1 MRYLALCTDYDG
13 TIATD
18 GRVLPET
25 LLALER
31 LLASGR
37 RLVLVTGRELDDL
50 QKVCPRLDLFE
61 YVVAENGALLYHPS
75 TGAETPLA
83 ARPRDSF
90 VAALRERGVAPISVG
105 RVIVATWTP
114 HEMAVLETIRDL
126 GLELQVI
133 FNKGA
138 VMILPAGVNKAT
150 GLAHA
155 LEKMGLSAHNAVGVG
170 DAENDHALL
179 ASCECSAAVANA
191 LPTLKSAADIV
202 TTADHGAGVVEL
214 IDEML
219 RDDLVSR
226 EPRLERHHVLL
237 GKDDE
242 GREVRVSPYGENLL
256 LVGAPGTGRSTLAT
270 GLLERLA
277 EQGYTFCVIDVE
289 GDYGTIAKAVS
300 LGSSTRPPA
309 AEEILKLLRGAD
321 KSGVINLVGLPAA
334 DRLAFLAAFTPQLA
348 KLRETSGHPHWVV
361 VDETHH
367 LLPASLAAG
376 ELLPLGNGQS
386 VLHITAGPNLVAPEV
401 LQKAS
406 LLVAIGE
413 QPQALIEEFC
423 QARGVTPPPMES
435 MRFEAGEALAWRPR
449 VTSAHV
455 ANGRPFRLNIA
466 SVAKPG
472 TVGVGASACS
482 VPTSSAAVAGTAAKR
497 TAGSTD

>member
-13 TIATD
+13 TLATD

-31 LLASGR
+31 LIASRR

-61 YVVAENGALLYHPS
+61 YVVAENGAVLYQPS
-75 TGAETPLA
+75 TRTETALA
-83 ARPRDSF
+83 TRPRDSF
-90 VAALRERGVAPISVG
+90 IAALRERGVGPISVG

-114 HEMAVLETIRDL
+114 HETAVLETIRDL

-155 LEKMGLSAHNAVGVG
+155 LEKMGLSAHNAVGIG

-214 IDEML
+214 IEEML

-237 GKDDE
+237 GKDEE
-242 GREVRVSPYGENLL
+242 GREVRISPYRENLL
-256 LVGAPGTGRSTLAT
+256 LVGAPGSGKSTLAT
-270 GLLERLA
+270 GLMERLA
-277 EQGYTFCVIDVE
+277 EKGYTFCVIDVE

-300 LGSSTRPPA
+300 LGSPSRPPTA
-309 AEEILKLLRGAD
+309 DEVFKLLRGVD
-321 KSGVINLVGLPAA
+321 KSGVINLVGLPVE
-334 DRLAFLAAFTPQLA
+334 DRLAFLAALTPQLA
-348 KLRETSGHPHWVV
+348 ELRDASGHPHWVV
-361 VDETHH
+361 IDETHH
-367 LLPASLAAG
+367 LPPASCAYG

-386 VLHITAGPNLVAPEV
+386 VLQITVRPSLVAPEA
-401 LQKAS
+401 LRAAT
-406 LLVAIGE
+406 LFIAIGATAR
-413 QPQALIEEFC
+413 PLLEEFC
-423 QARGVTPPPMES
+423 RASAIQLPPLES
-435 MRFEAGEALAWRPR
+435 TGLEAGEALAWRP
-449 VTSAHV
+449 HV
-455 ANGRPFRLNIA
+455 ANARPFRLNIA
-466 SVAKPG
+466 AA
-472 TVGVGASACS
+472 AST
-482 VPTSSAAVAGTAAKR
+482 PAASGKR
-497 TAGSTD
+497 P